1 MQLACSQCG
10 LFHASTSACFSLPQ
24 LRLPARQP
32 LLSPGILLAGRYH
45 ITKVL
50 HRGGSSTV
58 YLADDTILQGR
69 EVALKELRVR
79 PDAGLEEVQ
88 EAEAWFARE
97 SYLLSNLQHQLIPAF
112 YSVFRE
118 EQRPY
123 IVQEYIHGE
132 NLDDLVRRQGPV
144 TESQA
149 LRWARSLCNLL
160 SYLHDQPSGPLIYR
174 DLNPANI
181 VLRARDQRLM
191 VVDFGIA
198 RPLNRGEV
206 GTVIGTPGYAPPEQY
221 QGLADERSDV
231 FALGATLHRL
241 LTGYDPEQGQ
251 PFTFP
256 PVRSLNPGISAALA
270 TIVARAVELDPAQ
283 RYPSASALA
292 AALDGVALPK
302 HVPGYPI
309 PAHAHWPAAPVS
321 TTGNW
326 VAAGL
331 VPVAGVSMYLLDP
344 TGLLLLGSLSLT
356 LGARTILAMAQ
367 TGTHGLRRVAPHL
380 LVTSLAIGGMV
391 EMLSHQVGGAWSF
404 SFSTGILGMVVAFL
418 VGDDLAITSQETSRR
433 YAGYGLVALLCG
445 AAAFSLGYGN
455 MEIPL
460 PLSFAILVFFG
471 APGAVVGAFL
481 GWILRTIAR

>member
-1 MQLACSQCG
+1 
-10 LFHASTSACFSLPQ
+10 
-24 LRLPARQP
+24 
-32 LLSPGILLAGRYH
+32 LSPGILLAGRYH
-45 ITKVL
+45 ITAVL
-50 HRGGSSTV
+50 HRGGTSTV
-58 YLADDTILQGR
+58 YLADDTVLQGR

-79 PDAGLEEVQ
+79 PDATPEEVQ

-97 SYLLSNLQHQLIPAF
+97 SYLLSNLHHQLIPAF

-149 LRWARSLCNLL
+149 LRWGRSLCNLL
-160 SYLHDQPSGPLIYR
+160 GYLHGQQSGPLIYR
-174 DLNPANI
+174 DLKPANI

-241 LTGYDPEQGQ
+241 LTGYDPEHGP

-256 PVRSLNPGISAALA
+256 PVRSLNSAISPALA
-270 TIVARAVELDPAQ
+270 AVVARAIELDPAQ
-283 RYPSASALA
+283 RFPSAALMA
-292 AALDGVALPK
+292 AALDAVALPK
-302 HVPGYPI
+302 QVPGYPI
-309 PAHAHWPAAPVS
+309 PAHMQWPVRPAS
-321 TTGNW
+321 TAGNW
-326 VAAGL
+326 LAAGVL
-331 VPVAGVSMYLLDP
+331 PIAGVSLYLMDP
-344 TGLLLLGSLSLT
+344 TGTLLLAGLGLT
-356 LGARTILAMAQ
+356 LVIRALQ
-367 TGTHGLRRVAPHL
+367 TAVQPGGRGLQRVMPHL
-380 LVTSLAIGGMV
+380 LVTGLALGSLIELLG
-391 EMLSHQVGGAWSF
+391 HQVGGAWSF
-404 SFSTGILGMVVAFL
+404 SFSTGILGLVTSFL
-418 VGDDLAITSQETSRR
+418 VGDDLAITSQDTSRR
-433 YAGYGLVALLCG
+433 YVGYGLVALLCG
-445 AAAFSLGYGN
+445 AAAFSLSYGN

-471 APGAVVGAFL
+471 APGAVVGAFF

>member
-1 MQLACSQCG
+1 MQLVCPQCG
-10 LFHASTSACFSLPQ
+10 LFHASTAACLSLPQ
-24 LRLPARQP
+24 LRLPVRQ
-32 LLSPGILLAGRYH
+32 LLAPGILLAGRYH

-69 EVALKELRVR
+69 EVALKELRVH
-79 PDAGLEEVQ
+79 PDASPEEVQ

-149 LRWARSLCNLL
+149 LRWGRSLCNLL
-160 SYLHDQPSGPLIYR
+160 SYLHGQSAGPLIYR
-174 DLNPANI
+174 DLKPANI

-256 PVRSLNPGISAALA
+256 PVRSLNPTVSAALSA
-270 TIVARAVELDPAQ
+270 VVARAVELDPAQ
-283 RYPSASALA
+283 RLPSASAMA
-292 AALDGVALPK
+292 TALDGVALPK

-309 PAHAHWPAAPVS
+309 PAHAHWPPAPVS

-326 VAAGL
+326 LAAGIL
-331 VPVAGVSMYLLDP
+331 PVAGVSVYLLDP
-344 TGLLLLGSLSLT
+344 SGLLLLAGLSLT
-356 LGARTILAMAQ
+356 LVARAILAMAQ
-367 TGTHGLRRVAPHL
+367 VGRGPRQIAPHL
-380 LVTSLAIGGMV
+380 LVISLAAGGLM
-391 EMLSHQVGGAWSF
+391 EMLGHQVAGAWGF
-404 SFSTGILGMVVAFL
+404 SFSTGILGLVVAFL

-433 YAGYGLVALLCG
+433 YIGYGMVALLCG

-455 MEIPL
+455 IEIPL

-481 GWILRTIAR
+481 GWILRTMTH

>member
-10 LFHASTSACFSLPQ
+10 LFHAGTSACLSLPP
-24 LRLPARQP
+24 LRLPSRET
-32 LLSPGILLAGRYH
+32 LSPGILLAGRYH
-45 ITKVL
+45 ITAVL

-69 EVALKELRVR
+69 EVALKELRLR
-79 PDAGLEEVQ
+79 PDASPEEAR

-97 SYLLSNLQHQLIPAF
+97 SYLLSNLHHQLIPAF

-132 NLDDLVRRQGPV
+132 NLDDLVRRQGAI

-149 LRWARSLCNLL
+149 LRWGRSLCNLL
-160 SYLHDQPSGPLIYR
+160 SYLHGQPAGPLIYR
-174 DLNPANI
+174 DLKPANI

-198 RPLNRGEV
+198 RPLHRGEV

-256 PVRSLNPGISAALA
+256 PVRSLNPTISAALA
-270 TIVARAVELDPAQ
+270 AVVARAVEMDSAQ
-283 RYPSASALA
+283 RFPSASAMA
-292 AALDGVALPK
+292 VALDNVALPK

-309 PAHAHWPAAPVS
+309 PAHAQWSPAPAN

-326 VAAGL
+326 LAAGAL
-331 VPVAGVSMYLLDP
+331 PIAGVSVYFLDP
-344 TGLLLLGSLSLT
+344 TGLLLVTGLT
-356 LGARTILAMAQ
+356 LLLTARAILAVAQ
-367 TGTHGLRRVAPHL
+367 VGGWGPRQIAPYF
-380 LVTSLAIGGMV
+380 LVISLAIGGLM
-391 EMLSHQVGGAWSF
+391 EMLSHQIGGAWGF
-404 SFSTGILGMVVAFL
+404 SFSTGILGLIVAFL
-418 VGDDLAITSQETSRR
+418 AGDDLAITSQETSRR
-433 YAGYGLVALLCG
+433 YVGYGLVALLCG
-445 AAAFSLGYGN
+445 AAAFALGYGN
-455 MEIPL
+455 IEMPL
-460 PLSFAILVFFG
+460 PLTFAILVFFG
-471 APGAVVGAFL
+471 APGAVVGAFF